1 MDDGR
6 SWYLLLSLLFLAFSC
21 FFAASASAMIGVND
35 AQLKERTENG
45 DKRAEKLTRCL
56 ALPDI
61 ADRIRTSAIVSTI
74 LAEIPAMILTVE
86 PLYRLFSELS
96 GREEESLSHPLLL
109 GSTAVCGVVLTF
121 LFVSLGI
128 KLPQF
133 LGSRYCESFGY
144 KAAKLYPGALW
155 FLMPLVGPIRG
166 ISAGLAC
173 LFGADPR
180 KTADTVTEEEIRMLV
195 DTGSEMGFIEESQK
209 EMINN
214 IFEFDDLDAGD
225 IMTHRTDMTAA
236 EISDPLSEIVSL
248 SMDNGYS
255 RIPVYDDDPDN
266 IVGIAYVKDLLK
278 YIGTDLP
285 EDVTLRDIIRE
296 PVFVPESMP
305 CGDLFKQMTD
315 KHTQMAIVVDEFGGT
330 AGIVT
335 LEDVLES
342 IVGNIQ
348 DEYDDEEEEI
358 SKIDDTTFTVDGVTY
373 IDELDEVFH
382 VTLPEGDYDTVGG
395 FIISEL
401 GYLPQDGEMNV
412 VEYKNL
418 RFTVL
423 NVEDRRIG
431 KVKIEIL
438 PVEEEKEDA
447 EDDSKREK
455 GGWFAERREEKDKE
469 KVE

>member
-214 IFEFDDLDAGD
+214 IFEFDDTTVGD
-225 IMTHRTDMTAA
+225 VMTHRTDVAAVENTAT
-236 EISDPLSEIVSL
+236 V
-248 SMDNGYS
+248 MDVIRLAIDEGYS
-255 RIPVYDDDPDN
+255 RIPVYR
-266 IVGIAYVKDLLK
+266 
-278 YIGTDLP
+278 
-285 EDVTLRDIIRE
+285 EDIDDIIGIVYAKDMLRCINE
-296 PVFVPESMP
+296 TPDEMSQQPITSFIRPAIFVPESNR
-305 CGDLFKQMTD
+305 CSDLFKTF
-315 KHTQMAIVVDEFGGT
+315 KEKKTQMAIVVDEYGGT
-330 AGIVT
+330 SGVVT
-335 LEDVLES
+335 MEDLLES
-342 IVGNIQ
+342 IVGNME
-348 DEYDDEEEEI
+348 DEYDQEEEEYQKVSDNI
-358 SKIDDTTFTVDGVTY
+358 FILDGSMSIEDVE
-373 IDELDEVFH
+373 EL
-382 VTLPEGDYDTVGG
+382 LGCNIGPEEDYDTLSGLITDKLDRIPAKDEHPVVR
-395 FIISEL
+395 IN
-401 GYLPQDGEMNV
+401 NV
-412 VEYKNL
+412 E
-418 RFTVL
+418 FTVL
-423 NVEDRRIG
+423 DTEERRIA
-431 KVKIEIL
+431 KLRADIL
-438 PVEEEKEDA
+438 PEEPKP
-447 EDDSKREK
+447 
-455 GGWFAERREEKDKE
+455 EEPDE
-469 KVE
+469 E